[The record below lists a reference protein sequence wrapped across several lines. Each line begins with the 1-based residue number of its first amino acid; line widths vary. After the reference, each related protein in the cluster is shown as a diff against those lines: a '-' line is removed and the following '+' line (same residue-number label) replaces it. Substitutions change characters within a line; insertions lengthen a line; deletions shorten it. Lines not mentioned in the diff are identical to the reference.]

1 MQPNRPFIYRFKSSY
16 SFTDKADSVWY
27 HMLTAIWWYSV
38 MTEQSP
44 PGSRFFLSRDTGL
57 FLSQYSAAGTCSS
70 SSSNSESCK
79 HLLNWDSQVLKHHRA
94 AKRKLK
100 RTTNRHDFSQ
110 VFSLFKSHISALSFI
125 FCTKICWTVAGH
137 FRPQTNKQKNLWP
150 LIFFCL
156 PPWSLWLDSQRD
168 LQVLVDHVADAD
180 RWDDLH
186 EVGCQA
192 SVESYCSLSPN
203 NVSEQS
209 CHVHLRTSSQRSCRN
224 KGKMMPSNN
233 TSNTS
238 FYFCPLHLK
247 SVFVSINPEYV
258 PTALLQIL
266 YSTFSGNCSKILL
279 WIKILVTVKLSTLN
293 KYKWRTKHC
302 IQRGWWIQKLKDLG

>member
-44 PGSRFFLSRDTGL
+44 PGSRFFLSRDAGL
-57 FLSQYSAAGTCSS
+57 FLSQYSATGTCSS
-70 SSSNSESCK
+70 SSSNSESCN

-137 FRPQTNKQKNLWP
+137 FRPQTNKKTFGHL
-150 LIFFCL
+150 FSSVCL
-156 PPWSLWLDSQRD
+156 PGHFDWTP
-168 LQVLVDHVADAD
+168 
-180 RWDDLH
+180 
-186 EVGCQA
+186 
-192 SVESYCSLSPN
+192 SVIF
-203 NVSEQS
+203 
-209 CHVHLRTSSQRSCRN
+209 R
-224 KGKMMPSNN
+224 
-233 TSNTS
+233 
-238 FYFCPLHLK
+238 
-247 SVFVSINPEYV
+247 
-258 PTALLQIL
+258 
-266 YSTFSGNCSKILL
+266 YS
-279 WIKILVTVKLSTLN
+279 
-293 KYKWRTKHC
+293 
-302 IQRGWWIQKLKDLG
+302 